1 MNFYSIIFSSFI
13 IVSALLLFFVI
24 RDAFKKGLFLN
35 THKTAAYPTIAI
47 LSIIFICSF
56 DTRFIEPNIIIKNE
70 FDFPTVNITSSL
82 KIAFIADIQIG
93 NHKKTA
99 WTEKIV
105 KKIEEIKPDLVLL
118 GGDLIDNEGTFED
131 ESQYLEPLRKISGQY
146 PMYYILGNHEY
157 GIGSQ
162 TQGDKNKQT
171 GDRSAL
177 LIKKM
182 NELNIA
188 LLRNSLACPE
198 INHQK
203 ICLFGIDDIWSN
215 KIDFNELAKWNT
227 NLPLVFLTHNPDG
240 IKLYPTEQ
248 TNPILTLAGHT
259 HGGQL
264 RLPFIGPLGNP
275 EVKLPKK
282 YFKGLNE
289 YNGKKI
295 FTTVGIGESGGPIRF
310 WNPPEIAVIN
320 IKPQN

>member
-1 MNFYSIIFSSFI
+1 MNFFSIIILSFI

-24 RDAFKKGLFLN
+24 RDTFKNGLFLN
-35 THKTAAYPTIAI
+35 THKIVAYPLIAI

-56 DTRFIEPNIIIKNE
+56 DTRFIEPNIIVKNE
-70 FDFPTVNITSSL
+70 FDFPSANITSSL

-99 WTEKIV
+99 WIEKIV
-105 KKIEEIKPDLVLL
+105 KELEVINPDIVLL

-146 PMYYILGNHEY
+146 SMFYILGNHEY

-162 TQGDKNKQT
+162 TQNDKNKQT

-182 NELNIA
+182 NELHIT

-198 INHQK
+198 IKHQT
-203 ICLFGIDDIWSN
+203 ICLFGIDDIWGN
-215 KIDFNELAKWNT
+215 KIDFKELNKWN
-227 NLPLVFLTHNPDG
+227 NSLPMVFLTHNPDG
-240 IKLYPTEQ
+240 IRLYPTELK
-248 TNPILTLAGHT
+248 NPILTLAGHT

-264 RLPFIGPLGNP
+264 RLPIIGPLGNP
-275 EVKLPKK
+275 DVKLQKK
-282 YFKGLNE
+282 YFKGLND
-289 YNGKKI
+289 YNGMKI

-320 IKPQN
+320 LKPQN

>member
-1 MNFYSIIFSSFI
+1 MNFYSIVFLSLI
-13 IVSALLLFFVI
+13 IVSATLLFIVI
-24 RDAFKKGLFLN
+24 RDTFKKGLFLN
-35 THKTAAYPTIAI
+35 KHKKIAYPIITI
-47 LSIIFICSF
+47 LSIIFLCSF
-56 DTRFIEPNIIIKNE
+56 DTRFIEPHIIVKNE
-70 FDFPTVNITSSL
+70 FDFATTNIKSPL

-93 NHKKTA
+93 NYKKSA

-105 KKIEEIKPDLVLL
+105 NKLEEIKPDLVLL

-131 ESQYLEPLRKISGQY
+131 ESQYLEPLRKISGRY
-146 PMYYILGNHEY
+146 PIYYILGNHEY

-171 GDRSAL
+171 GDRSEL
-177 LIKKM
+177 LIKRM
-182 NELNIA
+182 NELQIK
-188 LLRNSLACPE
+188 LLRNSLACPD
-198 INHQK
+198 INDQT

-215 KIDFNELAKWNT
+215 KINFEELSKWDKNV
-227 NLPLVFLTHNPDG
+227 PLIFLTHNPDG
-240 IKLYPTEQ
+240 IKLYPIEQ
-248 TNPILTLAGHT
+248 EIPNLTLAGHT

-275 EVKLPKK
+275 GVKLPKK

-289 YNGKKI
+289 YEGMKI

-320 IKPQN
+320 LKPQN